1 MDEVFYGMMT
11 NGTGNMTSSICSDP
25 SLCYDIVI
33 DKDEAEDESKV
44 EYLDVD
50 RVDYGSLYPSL
61 KDTYLEERGVP
72 LSFLSVRNE
81 DEGMEWYS
89 KHTQMP
95 DYMIPYL
102 ASYHWG
108 DLSKPTKKTKY
119 KKKKKKTP
127 PKFEV
132 KQGKFLVEF

>member
-1 MDEVFYGMMT
+1 M
-11 NGTGNMTSSICSDP
+11 
-25 SLCYDIVI
+25 
-33 DKDEAEDESKV
+33 
-44 EYLDVD
+44 
-50 RVDYGSLYPSL
+50 
-61 KDTYLEERGVP
+61 
-72 LSFLSVRNE
+72 
-81 DEGMEWYS
+81 MEWYS

-132 KQGKFLVEF
+132 KQGSFS